1 MAHTWVRRFQ
11 VREEPGR
18 QLRFLVDVRQPPSD
32 VERHTL
38 TEIVESSV
46 GTDFEIAIEFVDQIP
61 TGPNGKLQFLV
72 PLPRSEQSAA

>member
-18 QLRFLVDVRQPPSD
+18 QLRFLVDVRRTPSE
-32 VERHTL
+32 VQRHTL

-46 GTDFEIAIEFVDQIP
+46 GSDFEVAIEIVDRIP
-61 TGPNGKLQFLV
+61 KAPNGKLQVLV
-72 PLPRSEQSAA
+72 PLPRDEQTAA